1 MTTPKVLQPVT
12 YQSIGQ
18 VTGFILVPRG
28 SGQANVY
35 NGDIANVLYVSPNP
49 TPTPGNSI
57 PVQPLTNATLD
68 GSVALYASAAAGLPV
83 ANVTVSASSQISP
96 SPAQIATQI
105 ATLGLATATNQVA
118 GTAAINNPAYGPA
131 TLSRQVLQESNIPN
145 NMAITGVPLLNLS
158 NLVLT
163 VTPNTTINV
172 NTSTTFPGS
181 PLLLNQPGM
190 EIVFQVDAAGP
201 TSVCRFTINWLDGA
215 GNFLSNDN
223 YWVYAG
229 TTGNPHTLY
238 AKGPTDGLQC
248 TFQIGA
254 YLTNIRIVKMLVYLN
269 SKIYDQWQ
277 FETQSMP
284 ALANTFNLS
293 LIEPAALIQGR
304 RAAAVIAAGATD
316 VTCLGMYVGQ
326 AWLFALTSSGTND
339 MTVKIQNAADQ
350 FGQDFFVSYKS
361 DGAGQINQYIQ
372 MPRGQSLLSMINNNA
387 AQQTMRYMLIETV
400 D

>member
-1 MTTPKVLQPVT
+1 
-12 YQSIGQ
+12 
-18 VTGFILVPRG
+18 
-28 SGQANVY
+28 
-35 NGDIANVLYVSPNP
+35 
-49 TPTPGNSI
+49 
-57 PVQPLTNATLD
+57 
-68 GSVALYASAAAGLPV
+68 
-83 ANVTVSASSQISP
+83 
-96 SPAQIATQI
+96 
-105 ATLGLATATNQVA
+105 
-118 GTAAINNPAYGPA
+118 
-131 TLSRQVLQESNIPN
+131 
-145 NMAITGVPLLNLS
+145 
-158 NLVLT
+158 
-163 VTPNTTINV
+163 
-172 NTSTTFPGS
+172 
-181 PLLLNQPGM
+181 
-190 EIVFQVDAAGP
+190 
-201 TSVCRFTINWLDGA
+201 
-215 GNFLSNDN
+215 
-223 YWVYAG
+223 
-229 TTGNPHTLY
+229 
-238 AKGPTDGLQC
+238 
-248 TFQIGA
+248 
-254 YLTNIRIVKMLVYLN
+254 MLVYLN